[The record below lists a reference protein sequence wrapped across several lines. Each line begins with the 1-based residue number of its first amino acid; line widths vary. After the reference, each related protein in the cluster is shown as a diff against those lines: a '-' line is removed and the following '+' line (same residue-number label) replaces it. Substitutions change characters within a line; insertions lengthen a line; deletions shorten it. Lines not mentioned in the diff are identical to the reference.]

1 MVDGIFGGK
10 GPAPLTDVR
19 SGRKTTASA
28 ATGSAT
34 RGDSVQFSEV
44 LQNISKPNQ
53 VSGSNANPRAERIQA
68 LKAQIAAGEYRPD
81 LEKVASSLLKFLVE
95 ETPR

>member
-19 SGRKTTASA
+19 SGRKTPVSSSS
-28 ATGSAT
+28 GNAT
-34 RGDSVQFSEV
+34 RSDSVQFSEV

-53 VSGSNANPRAERIQA
+53 VAAASASPRAERIQA

-95 ETPR
+95 EKS

>member
-10 GPAPLTDVR
+10 GPAPLTNIR
-19 SGRKTTASA
+19 SGSKTSA
-28 ATGSAT
+28 AAPTGNSS

-44 LQNISKPNQ
+44 LQNVGKPQQ
-53 VSGSNANPRAERIQA
+53 VAATVTSPRAERIQA

-95 ETPR
+95 EKS

>member
-10 GPAPLTDVR
+10 NHAPLTNIR
-19 SGRKTTASA
+19 SGSKTSASKPA
-28 ATGSAT
+28 GKTS

-44 LQNISKPNQ
+44 LQNVGKANQ
-53 VSGSNANPRAERIQA
+53 VSATETSPRAERIQA

-95 ETPR
+95 ETS